1 MAVIDVTQHRHS
13 VAFIV
18 FVVLIDSVSFGIVLP
33 VLPKLIVSL
42 GDTDLSQASQTGG
55 YLMFSYA
62 AVQFFAAPVLGNL
75 GDRYGRRPILLFSL
89 LVLSIGYVL
98 MSLATTLT
106 WLFVARLIA
115 GISSSTFALSYAYIT
130 DISPPEIRAQRF
142 GLVGAAFGGGFV
154 LGPVLGGFL
163 GEFGAKTPF
172 YAAAALALMNV
183 VYGYFVLG
191 ESLRDEQRRSFDL
204 RRANPL
210 GAMLQIR
217 RYPVVVGLA
226 IAYFVYMVGPHGAAQ
241 CVDLLHHGKIQLVGK
256 ADRPVSGICRY
267 FYDRGS
273 GRPDS
278 LGDSEVRGI
287 SRRRLRHGRDD
298 SGFLR
303 ICALDTRLAA
313 VSVVSP
319 SFAVGVC
326 NSGIPGHHDRSD
338 TGKRSG

>member
-18 FVVLIDSVSFGIVLP
+18 FVVLIDSVSFGIILP
-33 VLPKLIVSL
+33 VLPQLIVSL

-98 MSLATTLT
+98 MSLAPTLT

-130 DISPPEIRAQRF
+130 DITPPEIRAQRF

-172 YAAAALALMNV
+172 YAAA
-183 VYGYFVLG
+183 
-191 ESLRDEQRRSFDL
+191 
-204 RRANPL
+204 
-210 GAMLQIR
+210 
-217 RYPVVVGLA
+217 
-226 IAYFVYMVGPHGAAQ
+226 
-241 CVDLLHHGKIQLVGK
+241 
-256 ADRPVSGICRY
+256 
-267 FYDRGS
+267 
-273 GRPDS
+273 
-278 LGDSEVRGI
+278 
-287 SRRRLRHGRDD
+287 
-298 SGFLR
+298 
-303 ICALDTRLAA
+303 
-313 VSVVSP
+313 
-319 SFAVGVC
+319 
-326 NSGIPGHHDRSD
+326 
-338 TGKRSG
+338 

>member
-98 MSLATTLT
+98 MSLAPTLT

-142 GLVGAAFGGGFV
+142 GLVGAAFGG
-154 LGPVLGGFL
+154 
-163 GEFGAKTPF
+163 
-172 YAAAALALMNV
+172 
-183 VYGYFVLG
+183 
-191 ESLRDEQRRSFDL
+191 
-204 RRANPL
+204 
-210 GAMLQIR
+210 
-217 RYPVVVGLA
+217 
-226 IAYFVYMVGPHGAAQ
+226 
-241 CVDLLHHGKIQLVGK
+241 
-256 ADRPVSGICRY
+256 
-267 FYDRGS
+267 
-273 GRPDS
+273 
-278 LGDSEVRGI
+278 
-287 SRRRLRHGRDD
+287 
-298 SGFLR
+298 
-303 ICALDTRLAA
+303 
-313 VSVVSP
+313 
-319 SFAVGVC
+319 
-326 NSGIPGHHDRSD
+326 
-338 TGKRSG
+338 

>member
-1 MAVIDVTQHRHS
+1 MIRICHRPRRPALFDV
-13 VAFIV
+13 
-18 FVVLIDSVSFGIVLP
+18 
-33 VLPKLIVSL
+33 
-42 GDTDLSQASQTGG
+42 
-55 YLMFSYA
+55 YA

-98 MSLATTLT
+98 MSPAPTLT

-172 YAAAALALMNV
+172 YAAAALALINV
-183 VYGYFVLG
+183 TYGYFVLG
-191 ESLRDEQRRSFDL
+191 ESLRDEQRRPFDL

-226 IAYFVYMVGPHGAAQ
+226 IAYFATWWVTWRSP
-241 CVDLLHHGKIQLVGK
+241 
-256 ADRPVSGICRY
+256 
-267 FYDRGS
+267 
-273 GRPDS
+273 
-278 LGDSEVRGI
+278 VRGPI
-287 SRRRLRHGRDD
+287 TPWKNSIGRKGRSVCLWDLPV
-298 SGFLR
+298 FL
-303 ICALDTRLAA
+303 
-313 VSVVSP
+313 
-319 SFAVGVC
+319 
-326 NSGIPGHHDRSD
+326 
-338 TGKRSG
+338 